1 VQSICVLRLS
11 AIGDVCNAVS
21 VVQAIQ
27 QHYPQAAI
35 TWVVGKV
42 ESQLL
47 QGLPGVHLVVFDKR
61 LGWRAYWQLWQQL
74 RGQQFDA
81 LLHMQVALRANLAS
95 LCISARRKIG
105 FDWRTAKELHA
116 LFMRERVA
124 PVQGLHVLEGFREF
138 ARAIGVPMQAP
149 QWAMPIAPEHQAWA
163 QQRLQSSG
171 YQRHLV
177 LCPSASLPH
186 KNWLPERYA
195 AVADYAAQQ
204 GFAVWLCGG
213 HDAAEQAMAQAIVQA
228 SRTGPNQLFNLTGQ
242 THLKQLLALIQQA
255 TVVLAPDTGPAHMAV
270 AVGTPVIGLYGIH
283 NPARTGPYGSPYVV
297 EVYHQHLQAQT
308 GKTASQVKWGTRV
321 KGSHVMH
328 SIQVDTVIAM
338 FNRVMHDLGLSPRTG
353 VTQPPSKALFLD
365 RDGVINIDHGY
376 VSTPEQFEFVDGVF
390 EACQQFQALGYKLIV
405 VTNQSGIARG
415 YYSPQQFEQL
425 TQWMCAQF
433 AAHGVHITAVYHCP
447 HHPTKGQ
454 APYVQDCNCRKP
466 APGMLLQAIAEHSID
481 PALSIMVGDKGADM
495 QAAAAAGVGHKVLVQ
510 SGQPFSS
517 QEAALA
523 DAVWPSLHAF
533 ALGHQP

>member
-1 VQSICVLRLS
+1 VQSICLLRLS

-21 VVQAIQ
+21 VVQALQ
-27 QHYPQAAI
+27 RHYPKAAI

-47 QGLPGVHLVVFDKR
+47 QGLPGVRLVVFDKR
-61 LGWRAYWQLWQQL
+61 LGWRAYVQLWEQL
-74 RGQQFDA
+74 RGQRFDA

-95 LCISARRKIG
+95 LCIRADRKIG

-116 LFMRERVA
+116 VFMRERVA
-124 PVQGLHVLEGFREF
+124 PVQGMHVLEGFREF

-149 QWAMPIAPEHQAWA
+149 QWVMPLSPDAQSWA

-195 AVADYAAQQ
+195 AVADHAAQQ

-213 HDAAEQAMAQAIVQA
+213 PDAAEQAMAQAIVQA
-228 SRTGPNQLFNLTGQ
+228 SRTGPDQLINLTGQ
-242 THLKQLLALIQQA
+242 THLQQLLALIAQA

-297 EVYHQHLQAQT
+297 EVYHQQLKAQT
-308 GKTASQVKWGTRV
+308 GKTAHQVKWGTRV
-321 KGSHVMH
+321 KGLHVMR
-328 SIQVDTVIAM
+328 SLQVNTVIAM
-338 FNRVMHDLGLSPRTG
+338 FNRVMHDLGL
-353 VTQPPSKALFLD
+353 QPTTRHKALFLD

-376 VSTPEQFEFVDGVF
+376 VSKPEQFEFVQGVF
-390 EACQQFQALGYKLIV
+390 EACQYFQDQGYKLMV

-415 YYSPQQFEQL
+415 YYTPEQFEQL
-425 TQWMCAQF
+425 TQWMCQQF

-454 APYVQDCNCRKP
+454 APYVQVCNCRKP
-466 APGMLLQAIAEHSID
+466 APGMLLQAIAEHHID
-481 PALSIMVGDKGADM
+481 PRHSIMVGDKGADM
-495 QAAAAAGVGHKVLVQ
+495 QAAAAAGVGHKILVQ

-517 QEAALA
+517 QEAAWA
-523 DAVWPSLHAF
+523 DAIWPTLHAF
-533 ALGHQP
+533 SKSHHP